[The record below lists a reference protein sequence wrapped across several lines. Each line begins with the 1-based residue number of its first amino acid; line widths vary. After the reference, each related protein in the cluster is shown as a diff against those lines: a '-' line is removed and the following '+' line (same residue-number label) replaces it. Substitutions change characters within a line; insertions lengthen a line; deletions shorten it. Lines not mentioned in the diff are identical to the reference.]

1 MKLRLTA
8 LVLFFASFTTTF
20 SASALAVPPESTTR
34 IAGATFSYYGSHSLT
49 DRNAAIEQAI
59 IVVHGSERNADTYYR
74 SIETVAAQL
83 GKSESTL
90 IISPHYKVAGDAL
103 QADELAYT
111 HEGWLRGDRS
121 VRVSGTSSFEV
132 IDYFVRK
139 FGDVS
144 VFPNLKSITLT
155 GHSAGGQLT
164 QRYAVGSP
172 TESLYPTIRFR
183 YLVLNPGSYVYLTP
197 NRPVGGASG
206 PYTVPRTNCAYDDY
220 KYGLKKTN
228 AYMSQMSIANM
239 TSTYVARDVTYL
251 LGELDTRADDIDQD
265 CPARFQGNTRL
276 ERGKLFKAQLDVE
289 FSRNRHGI
297 EVVPGVGHT
306 QWGIYTSPVGVKALF
321 PN

>member
-1 MKLRLTA
+1 MKIRLTA
-8 LVLFFASFTTTF
+8 LVLFFATFT
-20 SASALAVPPESTTR
+20 SAALAVPPESTAQ
-34 IAGATFSYYGSHSLT
+34 IGGSLFSYYGSHSLT
-49 DRNAAIEQAI
+49 APNAAIERAI

-90 IISPHYKVAGDAL
+90 IISPHYKVPGDAL
-103 QADELAYT
+103 LANELAYT

-121 VRVSGTSSFEV
+121 VRASGVSSFEV
-132 IDYFVRK
+132 IDFFVRK

-144 VFPNLKSITLT
+144 AFPNLKSITLT

-183 YLVLNPGSYVYLTP
+183 YLVLNPGSYVYITP
-197 NRPVGGASG
+197 NRPVGGAGG
-206 PYTVPRTNCAYDDY
+206 PYTIPRTNCAYDDY

-228 AYMSQMSIANM
+228 AYMSQMSVASM
-239 TSTYVARDVTYL
+239 ASTYVSRDVTYM
-251 LGELDTRADDIDQD
+251 LGELDTRADDIDQE

-276 ERGKLFKAQLDVE
+276 DRGKFFKAQLDAE
-289 FSRNRHGI
+289 FRGNNHGLEI
-297 EVVPGVGHT
+297 IPGVGHT
-306 QWGIYTSPVGVKALF
+306 QWGIYTSATGVKALF